1 MRHYGLLH
9 GMSSGFTNA
18 LAGTNIRIKLN
29 ALLALGWIQL
39 LASHLSV
46 ILDSIVVSIP
56 ACHAGDRGSI
66 PRRGDNI
73 FHLVYAEQF
82 SSLIV
87 DKVDMETKFSSCIAF
102 DVIAFIC
109 ELQLFLLLKRC
120 IGRESNPGR
129 PRGRRAFYHWTTDA
143 SSLHSEKGSSG
154 LKPARL
160 TGIVTPLHNCAYSM

>member
-1 MRHYGLLH
+1 
-9 GMSSGFTNA
+9 MSSGFTNA

-82 SSLIV
+82 SSLSRHGNY
-87 DKVDMETKFSSCIAF
+87 KFSSCIGF
-102 DVIAFIC
+102 GVIAVIC
-109 ELQLFLLLKRC
+109 ELQLFLSLKRC

-143 SSLHSEKGSSG
+143 NTSYWGPEIGWMHDHMWFHSH
-154 LKPARL
+154 A
-160 TGIVTPLHNCAYSM
+160 